1 MTTILAFL
9 RTMLPILESTI
20 SLLQTILAS
29 VKEALVISAV
39 AVC

>member
-9 RTMLPILESTI
+9 RAMLPILESTI
-20 SLLQTILAS
+20 LLLQTILAS